1 MCVAAQANPNEK
13 KIKAGIKVSDLAG
26 ASHHRQRRALAPIRI
41 TARETIVSHSLFV
54 VGGSVGAEAV
64 ELTGLAKRMMA
75 EEELKEKEAL
85 ATMKGLSEVRE
96 GAREI

>member
-1 MCVAAQANPNEK
+1 
-13 KIKAGIKVSDLAG
+13 
-26 ASHHRQRRALAPIRI
+26 
-41 TARETIVSHSLFV
+41 VSHSLFV

-96 GAREI
+96 GTREI